1 MFSMTNK
8 IKRKK
13 EQTLEREMCIAST
26 RQSVIWSRE
35 SDPWLL
41 SPSLSHS
48 SRSVYSHVEC
58 SQWNIFH
65 WIDRKCQ
72 WGGVSTL
79 LDLNWAETER
89 EKRINSTRARFAHKS
104 VRNVWETFKYTQ
116 KNYKF
121 PTSTSLCFLSSS
133 STTNALIQM
142 KAFPN
147 WRKSL
152 RCFFFFLFLKI
163 PNPSQREGMAWN
175 VLHLLVCKY
184 SAVLSDYQLW
194 MIFHSH
200 PFLKWDL
207 SFVSGPEKGQ
217 LWRVL
222 EQSRRTINYVNAH
235 ILNGSYFSWPV
246 IKTTLLRM

>member
-1 MFSMTNK
+1 MGVFQISTKKYINPPPQPPFVSFPPPQQPMSYSKWKLFQIDVNHWDFFSVK
-8 IKRKK
+8 I
-13 EQTLEREMCIAST
+13 S
-26 RQSVIWSRE
+26 
-35 SDPWLL
+35 
-41 SPSLSHS
+41 
-48 SRSVYSHVEC
+48 
-58 SQWNIFH
+58 
-65 WIDRKCQ
+65 
-72 WGGVSTL
+72 
-79 LDLNWAETER
+79 
-89 EKRINSTRARFAHKS
+89 
-104 VRNVWETFKYTQ
+104 
-116 KNYKF
+116 
-121 PTSTSLCFLSSS
+121 
-133 STTNALIQM
+133 
-142 KAFPN
+142 
-147 WRKSL
+147 
-152 RCFFFFLFLKI
+152 
-163 PNPSQREGMAWN
+163 NPSQREGMAWN